1 MNRLVQEAVV
11 AGLARRLADRGSWA
25 GETHLQKA
33 TYLLS
38 ELRDIDFDF
47 DFILYKHGPFSF
59 ELRDEL
65 SAMRAD
71 GLIESVVQNPR
82 YGPQLQITGRGAE
95 LEQRFGRTMRRY
107 GESLDWVADTLGSR
121 GVMDLERL
129 ATAMWMTRQHPEA
142 SVRSRAEALVRVK
155 PHISIDSA
163 IGSVQEI
170 DRLLGEQEPETA
182 G

>member
-1 MNRLVQEAVV
+1 MNRLLQEAVLV
-11 AGLARRLADRGSWA
+11 GLARRLADRGSWT

-33 TYLLS
+33 SYLLS

-65 SAMRAD
+65 ASMRAE
-71 GLIESVVQNPR
+71 GLIETVIPNPR
-82 YGPQLQITGRGAE
+82 YGAKLVITERGDE
-95 LEQRFGRTMRRY
+95 LERRFDKTMQRY
-107 GESLDWVADTLGSR
+107 GRQLDWIADTLGDR

-129 ATAMWMTRQHPEA
+129 ATAMWMTRQHEGA
-142 SVRSRAEALVRVK
+142 GIRARAEALVRVE
-155 PHISIDSA
+155 PHIPLDEA
-163 IGSVQEI
+163 IRAVEEI
-170 DRLLGEQEPETA
+170 DQLLAVEDGALA